1 MKTLPVSRFTS
12 SARSGDSI
20 TCAISWRTYSPMHL
34 RRTLFSLLFALM
46 NVFAGATAEAASA
59 RVLIIVGPS
68 THPPGTHE
76 VAASGRL
83 LKHCVEHM
91 EELPGVKADIVYE
104 WPLDKTLRDAATT
117 VILLGDTF
125 PAMRLPDAQR
135 NLAQLGEMMSRGCGM
150 VCVHYSTGLRA
161 EDVAE
166 DGEHPLL
173 HWTGGYFATKC
184 KHHQSVAK
192 IFPAATI
199 APAAPAHPVSRGWR
213 EFTVNEEP
221 YYNNFFGR
229 DGNRLMPG
237 VTALAT
243 SMLPPE
249 APKREVVAW
258 SIERRDGGRGFG
270 IVMPHF
276 YRNWKDEDLRRFI
289 LNGVVWTAKLE
300 VPTRGV
306 KTTLPDLETFAPE
319 SIEPKPR
326 PTKANAA
333 TK

>member
-1 MKTLPVSRFTS
+1 MKF
-12 SARSGDSI
+12 
-20 TCAISWRTYSPMHL
+20 
-34 RRTLFSLLFALM
+34 RRALFWFSFAL
-46 NVFAGATAEAASA
+46 ASLSLGAAPTTAPA

-68 THPPGTHE
+68 NHPPGSHE

-91 EELPGVKADIVYE
+91 DNLPGVQVDLVNE
-104 WPLDKTLRDAATT
+104 WPVDRSRRDRAAT

-125 PAMRLPDAQR
+125 PAMRLPNAQR
-135 NLAQLGEMMSRGCGM
+135 NLADLAEMMARGCGI

-161 EDVAE
+161 EDVAG

-173 HWTGGYFATKC
+173 HWTGGYFATRC

-192 IFPAATI
+192 IFPSVTI
-199 APAAPAHPVSRGWR
+199 SPAAANHPVSRGWR
-213 EFTVNEEP
+213 EFTVSEEP
-221 YYNNFFGR
+221 YYNNYFGR
-229 DGNRLMPG
+229 DGNRLAPG

-249 APKREVVAW
+249 SPKREIVAW
-258 SIERRDGGRGFG
+258 SIERPDGGRGFG

-276 YRNWKDEDLRRFI
+276 YRNWKNEDLRRFI
-289 LNGVVWTAKLE
+289 LNGVAWTAKLE
-300 VPTRGV
+300 VPATGV
-306 KTTLPDLETFAPE
+306 RTTLPDLATFAPE

-326 PTKANAA
+326 ETKAKASAA
-333 TK
+333 QPKRK

>member
-1 MKTLPVSRFTS
+1 MNFR
-12 SARSGDSI
+12 RS
-20 TCAISWRTYSPMHL
+20 
-34 RRTLFSLLFALM
+34 LFAFCFL
-46 NVFAGATAEAASA
+46 FAGAATAAPAS

-68 THPPGTHE
+68 THAPGTHE

-83 LKHCVEHM
+83 LKHCLEHM
-91 EELPGVKADIVYE
+91 ANLAGVQADVVYE
-104 WPLDKTLRDAATT
+104 WPVNNALRDAATS

-125 PAMRLPDAQR
+125 PAMRMPESKR
-135 NLAQLGEMMSRGCGM
+135 NLEQLAAMMARCCGI

-166 DGEHPLL
+166 DGDHPLL
-173 HWTGGYFATKC
+173 HWTGGYFATRC

-199 APAAPAHPVSRGWR
+199 SPAAAAHPVSRGWR
-213 EFTVNEEP
+213 EFTVNDEP
-221 YYNNFFGR
+221 YYNNYFGR

-249 APKREVVAW
+249 SPQREIVAW
-258 SIERRDGGRGFG
+258 SIERPDGGRGFA

-276 YRNWKDEDLRRFI
+276 YQNWKNEDLRRFI
-289 LNGVVWTAKLE
+289 LNGVAWTAKLE
-300 VPTRGV
+300 VPAGGV
-306 KTTLPDLETFAPE
+306 KTTLPDLATFNPE
-319 SIEPKPR
+319 SVEPKTR
-326 PTKANAA
+326 PTKA
-333 TK
+333 KSEKK

>member
-1 MKTLPVSRFTS
+1 V
-12 SARSGDSI
+12 ARVDFFRAKRAIVCMLNSTFHPMNFPRAILAI
-20 TCAISWRTYSPMHL
+20 T
-34 RRTLFSLLFALM
+34 FG
-46 NVFAGATAEAASA
+46 FAGAPAVFSAPAA

-68 THPPGTHE
+68 THAPGTHE

-91 EELPGVKADIVYE
+91 TNVPGVQAEIVYE
-104 WPLDKTLRDAATT
+104 WPMNQALRDSATT

-125 PAMRLPDAQR
+125 PAMRLPDAKR
-135 NLAQLGEMMSRGCGM
+135 NLAHLAEMMARGCGM
-150 VCVHYSTGLRA
+150 VCSHYSTGLRA
-161 EDVAE
+161 EDVSA

-173 HWTGGYFATKC
+173 HWTGGYFATRG

-199 APAAPAHPVSRGWR
+199 SPAAPAHPVSRGWR

-221 YYNNFFGR
+221 YYNNYFGP

-249 APKREVVAW
+249 APQREIVAW

-276 YRNWKDEDLRRFI
+276 YRNWKNEDLRRFI

-300 VPTRGV
+300 VPAGGV

-319 SIEPKPR
+319 SVEPR
-326 PTKANAA
+326 PRAPK
-333 TK
+333 K

>member
-1 MKTLPVSRFTS
+1 MNSRRAFFTAIFGFA
-12 SARSGDSI
+12 SALSVF
-20 TCAISWRTYSPMHL
+20 CAP
-34 RRTLFSLLFALM
+34 A
-46 NVFAGATAEAASA
+46 A

-91 EELPGVKADIVYE
+91 TNVPGVQAEIVYG
-104 WPLDKTLRDAATT
+104 WPADQSQRETAST
-117 VILLGDTF
+117 VVLLGDTF
-125 PAMRLPDAQR
+125 PAMRLPDARR
-135 NLAQLGEMMSRGCGM
+135 NLAQLAEMMARGCGM
-150 VCVHYSTGLRA
+150 VCSHFSTGLRA

-173 HWTGGYFATKC
+173 HWTGGYFATRG

-199 APAAPAHPVSRGWR
+199 SPAAPIHPVSRGWR
-213 EFTVNEEP
+213 EFTVNDEP
-221 YYNNFFGR
+221 YYNNYFGP

-237 VTALAT
+237 VTALAI
-243 SMLPPE
+243 SMLPPD
-249 APKREVVAW
+249 APRREIVAW

-276 YRNWKDEDLRRFI
+276 YRNWKNEDLRRFI

-300 VPTRGV
+300 VPTGGV
-306 KTTLPDLETFAPE
+306 QTTLPELENFAPE
-319 SIEPKPR
+319 SVEPR
-326 PTKANAA
+326 PRPAKKAA
-333 TK
+333 KPD

>member
-1 MKTLPVSRFTS
+1 MNSRRALFTFTV
-12 SARSGDSI
+12 A
-20 TCAISWRTYSPMHL
+20 
-34 RRTLFSLLFALM
+34 FAL
-46 NVFAGATAEAASA
+46 VLAGAASGAPGA

-68 THPPGTHE
+68 NHPPGTHE

-83 LKHCVEHM
+83 LQHCLEHM
-91 EELPGVKADIVYE
+91 ANLPAVKADVVYG
-104 WPLDKTLRDAATT
+104 WPVDRTLRDAAST

-125 PAMRLPDAQR
+125 PAMRMPDAER
-135 NLAQLGEMMSRGCGM
+135 NLAQLAEMMARGCGI
-150 VCVHYSTGLRA
+150 VCIHFSTGLRA

-173 HWTGGYFATKC
+173 HWMGGYFATRC

-192 IFPAATI
+192 VFPAATI
-199 APAAPAHPVSRGWR
+199 SPAAPAHPVSRGWR
-213 EFTVNEEP
+213 EFTVNDEP
-221 YYNNFFGR
+221 YYNNYFGP
-229 DGNRLMPG
+229 DGNRLAPG

-249 APKREVVAW
+249 SPQSEIVAW
-258 SIERRDGGRGFG
+258 SVERRDSGRGFA

-276 YRNWKDEDLRRFI
+276 YRNWTNEDLRRFI

-300 VPTRGV
+300 VPAGGV
-306 KTTLPDLETFAPE
+306 NTARPDLAAFAPG

-326 PTKANAA
+326 PTKGKAA
-333 TK
+333 RQ